1 MPPPLTTPVH
11 AGTPRQL
18 ADFILRHAG
27 KLTFL
32 SGAGAST
39 DSGIPDYRGPQ
50 GVYTRNPNYKAM
62 YYQTFV
68 TSHSAR
74 QRYWARSFIGWPM
87 MVHAKPNPT
96 HRILRQWQHQGILM
110 DTAITQNV
118 DGLHQDGPRHH
129 VIELHGRLSKV
140 RCLGCGHLLDRSEY
154 QEHLAHLNP
163 AYVEYEARL
172 RELQMDGTTPIS
184 RTPDGDV
191 ELVQRDVEK
200 DRGFTSFRYPHCPS
214 CNTGILKPDVVF
226 FGENLRPETTR
237 KVGTLVQR
245 VGAIL
250 VVGSSLAVP
259 SARRIVQAV
268 VHQGGGGGGGNHG
281 STPLDAQA
289 HVRGGGGGS
298 LALTEIN
305 VLLQGRGGGGGG

>member
-1 MPPPLTTPVH
+1 
-11 AGTPRQL
+11 
-18 ADFILRHAG
+18 
-27 KLTFL
+27 
-32 SGAGAST
+32 
-39 DSGIPDYRGPQ
+39 
-50 GVYTRNPNYKAM
+50 
-62 YYQTFV
+62 
-68 TSHSAR
+68 
-74 QRYWARSFIGWPM
+74 
-87 MVHAKPNPT
+87 
-96 HRILRQWQHQGILM
+96 M

-191 ELVQRDVEK
+191 ELGDQGAPSLPSQTYYDLENERIRERTDRAERVQRDVEK

-268 VHQGGGGGGGNHG
+268 VHQGGSVAILNHG

-289 HVRGGGGGS
+289 HVRSALPSS

-305 VLLQGRGGGGGG
+305 VLLQGRQWDLPR